1 LILDHLFVSFLA
13 YTTGISSKN
22 VRLIEFAK
30 ITQDRVLHLDKKII
44 KDKEVLLRIA
54 NMVLDEIN
62 PV

>member
-1 LILDHLFVSFLA
+1 VSFLA